1 MPAKRGRQTSDLEV
15 HTTMYFLWC
24 DVLAK
29 RLKVAH
35 EKHPFDQVV
44 AVAKGGLIV
53 GTYVAYKL
61 DLPLYVVYASSY
73 EERQQKKL
81 TTFVPTHI
89 PLRGKKVLLIAVSVK
104 GQNPL
109 VRFIS
114 TKATRMGIP
123 TSVRAARPAV
133 LHIGIKRIRK
143 ERFKVEKNSIKRIEK
158 R

>member
-1 MPAKRGRQTSDLEV
+1 
-15 HTTMYFLWC
+15 MYFLWC

-89 PLRGKKVLLIAVSVK
+89 PLRGKKVLLIDDVWDSGATMK
-104 GQNPL
+104 ALQQEMEQRQGQEPYVCPATL
-109 VRFIS
+109 YRK
-114 TKATRMGIP
+114 KATGFYFVDEFAKYTEKWI
-123 TSVRAARPAV
+123 SFFYE
-133 LHIGIKRIRK
+133 K
-143 ERFKVEKNSIKRIEK
+143 EML
-158 R
+158 